1 MDKKG
6 RLITFV
12 TSAPR
17 SRDPDFK
24 RIKKWKRADEWSRR
38 EIDCRACSFLFRLCL
53 LDLHLQAE
61 VTLNIQGTALH
72 QVFRVL
78 LWLDVLD
85 GTLSFIS
92 GYNVFPLLQH
102 LPEETSVKISGEHKG
117 CLTMEISTGSEMGCT
132 SAPGPLRFWSPLP
145 TLVDAF
151 LRANTAG
158 FKLQTVVSLSS

>member
-38 EIDCRACSFLFRLCL
+38 EIDCRACSFLFCLCL
-53 LDLHLQAE
+53 LDLHFQAE